1 MPQSADGR
9 GRWFANFN
17 YNYQLKNEVLIAEGG
32 PLLDLLEGDALQG
45 SLPRHQ
51 VNFNGGL
58 FYAGFGTNI
67 NARYVG
73 SSRINGSELLPD
85 STDLFFDDY
94 AIVNLRLFADFNQQ
108 FDLIDK
114 VPLLKNTRLT
124 FGVTNV
130 FDTRQRIVDENGEVP
145 LRYQPFL
152 VDPIGRSFSIELRKL
167 F

>member
-1 MPQSADGR
+1 M
-9 GRWFANFN
+9 
-17 YNYQLKNEVLIAEGG
+17 LIAEGG

-58 FYAGFGTNI
+58 FYAGFGTNV

-73 SSRINGSELLPD
+73 SSRINGSDTPG

-94 AIVNLRLFADFNQQ
+94 AIVNLRLFADLNQQ
-108 FDLIDK
+108 FDLIDR
-114 VPLLKNTRLT
+114 VPLLKNTRIT
-124 FGVTNV
+124 FGVNNV
-130 FDTRQRIVDENGEVP
+130 FDTRQRITDENGEVP

>member
-1 MPQSADGR
+1 
-9 GRWFANFN
+9 
-17 YNYQLKNEVLIAEGG
+17 VLIADGG
-32 PLLDLLEGDALQG
+32 PLLDLLEGDAITGAQ
-45 SLPRHQ
+45 PRHS

-67 NARYVG
+67 NARYIG
-73 SSRINGSELLPD
+73 SSRINGSEMPG
-85 STDLFFDDY
+85 STDLFFNDY

-124 FGVTNV
+124 FGMNNV
-130 FDTRQRIVDENGEVP
+130 FDTRQRIVDENGDVP
-145 LRYQPFL
+145 LRSQPFL

>member
-1 MPQSADGR
+1 M
-9 GRWFANFN
+9 
-17 YNYQLKNEVLIAEGG
+17 
-32 PLLDLLEGDALQG
+32 
-45 SLPRHQ
+45 
-51 VNFNGGL
+51 NFNGGL

-73 SSRINGSELLPD
+73 SSRINGSELSN

-94 AIVNLRLFADFNQQ
+94 AIVNLRLFADLNQQ
-108 FDLIDK
+108 FDLIDR
-114 VPLLKNTRLT
+114 VPLLKNTRITL
-124 FGVTNV
+124 GVNNV
-130 FDTRQRIVDENGEVP
+130 FDTRQRITDESGEVP